1 MRRCEEEGV
10 SKVGIGWLS
19 STCSERARQR
29 AEADGVWDALAKV
42 KHKSNRSSTINRI
55 IQLDFSNKVLHLV
68 YTIEYSLGKLVAR
81 IERPV
86 F

>member
-1 MRRCEEEGV
+1 M
-10 SKVGIGWLS
+10 S
-19 STCSERARQR
+19 STCSERARQKT
-29 AEADGVWDALAKV
+29 EAAGVWDALAKV
-42 KHKSNRSSTINRI
+42 KHKATEAALLNRI
-55 IQLDFSNKVLHLV
+55 IQLDFRNKVLHLV